1 MTEPRTLVA
10 FLNSEIRALR
20 ARIGGE
26 GNAVQLDKLLK
37 LRDLREYVIA
47 HERSLEDRRA
57 SA

>member
-26 GNAVQLDKLLK
+26 GNAVQRDKLIK

-47 HERSLEDRRA
+47 HERPLDDRGA